1 MKRYCFA
8 LDLIN
13 DSKLIHDYIEYHK
26 IVWPEILESLHQS
39 GILNAQ
45 IYHVHDRLFLII
57 DTNNDFSLEKKGKM
71 DAENPI
77 VQKWETLMWQYQKA
91 LPNAKPGEKWVLMN
105 KIFEL

>member
-13 DSKLIHDYIEYHK
+13 DQESIRHYIEYHQL
-26 IVWPEILESLHQS
+26 VWPKIIESLHEA
-39 GILNAQ
+39 GIVKAE
-45 IYHVHDRLFLII
+45 IYHVEDRLFLIM
-57 DTNNDFSLEKKGKM
+57 DTDVSFSLEKKGKM

-77 VQKWETLMWQYQKA
+77 VQQWENIMWKYQKA

-105 KIFEL
+105 RIFQL